1 MERYEDR
8 DVTYVLYVDG
18 MRTAASERVEL
29 IVDAE
34 RGCLVTHGDPR
45 QVRCELDALRAMEPE
60 GTASWLLLEGRPA
73 ISALNRALRGD
84 VDIHELHLAFTQASA
99 RRLTGELLARLR
111 GRKT

>member
-8 DVTYVLYVDG
+8 DGTYVLYVDG
-18 MRTAASERVEL
+18 IRTAASERVAL

-60 GTASWLLLEGRPA
+60 NTAGWLLLEGRPA

-84 VDIHELHLAFTQASA
+84 VDIHELHLAFTQAGA
-99 RRLTGELLARLR
+99 RRLTGELIARLR
-111 GRKT
+111 GRRT